1 MEDNKNNQKEIEQL
15 WRSILTGENPPVPM
29 GEIRS
34 FFSKFASGERC
45 HVFLMHYYTTNPY

>member
-1 MEDNKNNQKEIEQL
+1 MEDNRNNQKEIEQL
-15 WRSILTGENPPVPM
+15 WRSILTGEKPPVPM